1 MVLHP
6 LGLFLLA
13 SFSCGSCQT
22 VAYLP
27 STESKR
33 SRYRIL
39 GLVGQGQFGQVF
51 CAVHRQTGRLVAL
64 KNLEQARFST
74 HQFLRELRFLLS
86 LQHPNIVTCQS
97 LEHTA
102 TGRYLVMDYCEGGT
116 LRTLMTEDSRLNL
129 SQSLKLVMDVL
140 SGLDHAHSRGI
151 VHCDIKPEN
160 ILLHVHRAGWTA
172 RISDFGIA
180 RLLQEVVQREGDTGS
195 PAYMAPERF
204 YGQYSAASDL
214 YSIGILLFELIAG
227 YRPFSGTPA
236 ELRSAHLNAPLQLPA
251 SIPSPW
257 QTIIAQAL
265 QKLPARRFRSAGE
278 MLRAMRAVV
287 QSEPS
292 YREAQSPLFVCLA
305 AALECPFQP
314 LRQVSLPHSIG
325 AIAAQQLPSTQA
337 DPLEAAYQLYGLIR
351 SDTTAQVYD
360 QTWPD
365 TTLFPTQPDS
375 EAQEPSYRV
384 CRLPASA
391 TCIEQLL
398 PDRTGCLMVGERS
411 ILRLSPQSG
420 SESPA
425 DPADPAEMNFP
436 SEQRGEAW
444 GLQTLVEWP
453 EPSLIGIEPR
463 CKWFAALTAT
473 PESANALVSN
483 TQADN
488 SLAGNTQ
495 ADNAQTANTQTANTG
510 VSYRLTTGQLPEQ
523 QNHQPARYVDRSL
536 KLSGPLHPQSRLL
549 VLDSRHLA
557 LLSPQDREDQPPG
570 TSIQLF
576 TRRGTALGLFCLPL
590 RLKQVVFAADPYQLL
605 AIDEQPETILRID
618 LKPYRIKRFGVSI
631 SPQFLVATDWGYV
644 LASTSGEIAFLDQE
658 GRSIGKLCSPAPLTA
673 MTVVGPGLLIAT
685 ETSTPKTSTS
695 ETGTVDQ
702 LLSFDLRTIG
712 LDLVF

>member
-1 MVLHP
+1 M
-6 LGLFLLA
+6 
-13 SFSCGSCQT
+13 S
-22 VAYLP
+22 YLP
-27 STESKR
+27 TTESKR
-33 SRYRIL
+33 SKYRIL

-160 ILLHVHRAGWTA
+160 ILLHVHRAGWSA

-278 MLRAMRAVV
+278 MLRAMRAAV

-292 YREAQSPLFVCLA
+292 HREPQSPLFVCLA

-314 LRQVSLPHSIG
+314 LRQVSLPHSIS

-375 EAQEPSYRV
+375 EAKEPSYRV
-384 CRLPASA
+384 CRLPASV
-391 TCIEQLL
+391 TRIEQLL
-398 PDRTGCLMVGERS
+398 PDRTGCLMVGQRS
-411 ILRLSPQSG
+411 ILRLSPQSS
-420 SESPA
+420 SESPGDPVNPA
-425 DPADPAEMNFP
+425 DPVDPAEMNFS

-444 GLQTLVEWP
+444 GLQTGVDLQTLVEWT
-453 EPSLIGIEPR
+453 EQSLIGIEPR

-473 PESANALVSN
+473 PQS
-483 TQADN
+483 D
-488 SLAGNTQ
+488 NTQ
-495 ADNAQTANTQTANTG
+495 ADNAQTANAQTANTG
-510 VSYRLTTGQLPEQ
+510 GSYRLTMGQLPEQ

-536 KLSGPLHPQSRLL
+536 KLSGSLHPQSRLL

-685 ETSTPKTSTS
+685 ETSNS
-695 ETGTVDQ
+695 ETGNSETGPADQ